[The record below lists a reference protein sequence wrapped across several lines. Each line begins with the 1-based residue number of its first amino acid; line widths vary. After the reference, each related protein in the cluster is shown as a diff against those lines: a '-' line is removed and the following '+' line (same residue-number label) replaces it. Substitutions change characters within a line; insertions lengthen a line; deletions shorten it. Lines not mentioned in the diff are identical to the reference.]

1 MDDRNFKLA
10 EQLVNPT
17 YIRLAQNSINKR
29 EKIVRELLSQR
40 QLPNEPLDDLT
51 IRYLLDCIALMDS
64 NNFEGKI
71 GVGERESRIFSRL
84 VEERHFYMGHGI
96 GTRFATQEEVEM
108 LQRINQRQQEAAF
121 CCNLPDI

>member
-29 EKIVRELLSQR
+29 EKMMRELLSQR

-51 IRYLLDCIALMDS
+51 IRYILDTLALMDS
-64 NNFEGKI
+64 NNF
-71 GVGERESRIFSRL
+71 
-84 VEERHFYMGHGI
+84 
-96 GTRFATQEEVEM
+96 
-108 LQRINQRQQEAAF
+108 
-121 CCNLPDI
+121 

>member
-51 IRYLLDCIALMDS
+51 IRYILDTIALMDS
-64 NNFEGKI
+64 NNFEGKV
-71 GVGERESRIFSRL
+71 GVGER
-84 VEERHFYMGHGI
+84 
-96 GTRFATQEEVEM
+96 
-108 LQRINQRQQEAAF
+108 
-121 CCNLPDI
+121 

>member
-29 EKIVRELLSQR
+29 EKMVRELLTQR
-40 QLPNEPLDDLT
+40 QLPAEPYDELT
-51 IRYLLDCIALMDS
+51 IRYLLDTLALMDS
-64 NNFEGKI
+64 NNFEGKV

-84 VEERHFYMGHGI
+84 VEERHFSMGHGI
-96 GTRFATQEEVEM
+96 GKM
-108 LQRINQRQQEAAF
+108 LSM
-121 CCNLPDI
+121 